1 MQLNYYFKNFIIELQ
16 QLHLKAAELSR
27 QSNLSDTDRRRVR
40 NIARRIDAEIERFF
54 DFQHL
59 LRRLEGP
66 RFVPILVP
74 PTSLILDSGANFHHY
89 LDSITTVDFNE
100 FYTLAPDDRA
110 SYILDV
116 PEAFI
121 HFSPRRQPITTT
133 STEELELIINNNGP
147 V

>member
-66 RFVPILVP
+66 RFVPIFVP

-89 LDSITTVDFNE
+89 DG
-100 FYTLAPDDRA
+100 RA

-121 HFSPRRQPITTT
+121 HFPSRRQPITTT

>member
-1 MQLNYYFKNFIIELQ
+1 MQINYYFKNFIIELQ

-66 RFVPILVP
+66 RFVPIFVP

-89 LDSITTVDFNE
+89 TTVDLTE
-100 FYTLAPDDRA
+100 FYTLAPDDRD

-116 PEAFI
+116 PEAFL
-121 HFSPRRQPITTT
+121 HFPSRRQPITTT
-133 STEELELIINNNGP
+133 STEERELIINNNGP